1 MIGNVLVFLTHAD
14 GVNQNHMFVA
24 EFIEFDFKIS
34 RIADTDAPDAP
45 HHYCALIPIHSRAP
59 LRPGDLR
66 NDLAALPDILTVEEM

>member
-1 MIGNVLVFLTHAD
+1 MRTPCAWSPCSPCC
-14 GVNQNHMFVA
+14 A
-24 EFIEFDFKIS
+24 SAASRSKIS
-34 RIADTDAPDAP
+34 RSAASRTPTPPDAP